1 MLIATVAFTK
11 LGAMIFGAAST
22 GVGIVLVV
30 LVIVI
35 AVLIEIFKDNKVKDW
50 LERCYFGK
58 FEEDERYQNPELEV
72 HELELALNEM
82 KG

>member
-1 MLIATVAFTK
+1 MVAFTK
-11 LGAMIFGAAST
+11 LGAILFGAAAT

-35 AVLIEIFKDNKVKDW
+35 AVLIEIFKDNKVQDW

-58 FEEDERYQNPELEV
+58 SKEDERYRDPEVEV
-72 HELELALNEM
+72 YELELALNEM